1 LSEDLS
7 VLDREV
13 ASVISSIPRGKVT
26 TIKTIAESL
35 GDKRATLAVFL
46 SLKKLKNR
54 GIEGWHRVVRENLQ
68 ADPDA
73 IPLLKAEGVT
83 IRGNAVDRS
92 FITERVRK
100 SAILLRMRYAQRMMR
115 DSLVLKEVEDVR
127 TAAGVDVAYAGDV
140 AFGACVVMDRNFNV
154 VEKSVVKVKALFPYI
169 PTYLAFREFRPMYL
183 AARRCEFDV
192 LFVDGHGL
200 LHPELFGEACHL
212 GVALRKPTIGAA
224 KSLLVGEIS
233 GNKVFV
239 NGIHLGWVLGGSYIS
254 PGNMISIDDS
264 LKISKMF
271 LLNRSQPEPLIL
283 AHMESKMAST
293 KQS

>member
-100 SAILLRMRYAQRMMR
+100 STILLRMKYAQRMMR
-115 DSLVLKEVEDVR
+115 DFLVLKEVEDVR
-127 TAAGVDVAYAGDV
+127 TAAGVDVAYVGDV

-239 NGIHLGWVLGGSYIS
+239 NGIHLGWVLRGSYIS

-271 LLNRSQPEPLIL
+271 LLNHSQPEPLIL
-283 AHMESKMAST
+283 AHMESKITST

>member
-1 LSEDLS
+1 M
-7 VLDREV
+7 
-13 ASVISSIPRGKVT
+13 
-26 TIKTIAESL
+26 
-35 GDKRATLAVFL
+35 
-46 SLKKLKNR
+46 
-54 GIEGWHRVVRENLQ
+54 Q

-92 FITERVRK
+92 FITGRVRK

-115 DSLVLKEVEDVR
+115 DSLVLKEVGDVR